1 MVIPPILIELAWII
15 ILARSGYRAFT
26 LLKVKYAK
34 PWLEILFNL
43 AVALISL
50 SFLI

>member
-1 MVIPPILIELAWII
+1 MIPPILIELAWII

-26 LLKVKYAK
+26 LFKINYAK
-34 PWLEILFNL
+34 PWIDILFHI

-50 SFLI
+50 SFLL